1 LPLSLRHIGI
11 RADDFNLVPEFLNQ
25 RPGERRGGYK
35 GSKPRSKCHPRD
47 RCFEPAVFPRPMD
60 ALEAHRVRPYTGS
73 MHVHAH
79 GAGGP
84 TRVLKISLAVTLGYI
99 VLLVVAGMRAH
110 SLALLSE
117 AGHNLSDFLALLLSL
132 VAVYFQT
139 RPANSTKT
147 YGYHRAGVLAAL
159 VNATSLVAVSFFIF
173 YEAFRR
179 LQHPEHVQA
188 TVMMWVAAA
197 GVVMNGVIALL
208 LYRSSRGFGGDVN
221 IRSALLH
228 EVGDTLSTAAV
239 IAGGWAILVTRNYWI
254 DSALSF
260 GIAVLILWSGFGIV
274 RETLNILLEGTP
286 RGMKLEKIESAI
298 RSVGGV
304 NDVHDLHVWSI
315 GSETHALSCH
325 ISIADIPPS
334 VSERILRD
342 VKDRLLHDFRIDHTT
357 IQFEH
362 AICEVAHGCVIPVS
376 ESEEHHHHHSH

>member
-1 LPLSLRHIGI
+1 
-11 RADDFNLVPEFLNQ
+11 
-25 RPGERRGGYK
+25 
-35 GSKPRSKCHPRD
+35 
-47 RCFEPAVFPRPMD
+47 
-60 ALEAHRVRPYTGS
+60 
-73 MHVHAH
+73 MHSH
-79 GAGGP
+79 GATGP

-99 VLLVVAGMRAH
+99 VLLVVAGIRAH

-132 VAVYFQT
+132 VAVYFQS
-139 RPANSTKT
+139 RPASSTKT

-159 VNATSLVAVSFFIF
+159 VNATSLVLVSFFIF
-173 YEAFRR
+173 YEAVRR
-179 LQHPEHVQA
+179 IQHPEHVQA
-188 TVMMWVAAA
+188 SVMMWVAAA
-197 GVVMNGVIALL
+197 GVVMNGVITLL
-208 LYRSSRGFGGDVN
+208 LYRTGGDVN

-239 IAGGWAILVTRNYWI
+239 IAGGWAILATGNYWI
-254 DSALSF
+254 DSALSV
-260 GIAVLILWSGFGIV
+260 GIGALILWSGFGIV

-298 RSVGGV
+298 RAVEGV

-342 VKDRLLHDFRIDHTT
+342 VKECLHRTFRIDHTT

-362 AICEVAHGCVIPVS
+362 VECEVAHGCVMPL
-376 ESEEHHHHHSH
+376 SEEDAHSHHHSH

>member
-1 LPLSLRHIGI
+1 
-11 RADDFNLVPEFLNQ
+11 
-25 RPGERRGGYK
+25 
-35 GSKPRSKCHPRD
+35 
-47 RCFEPAVFPRPMD
+47 
-60 ALEAHRVRPYTGS
+60 

-79 GAGGP
+79 HGGGP
-84 TRVLKISLAVTLGYI
+84 KQVLKISLGVTLAYI
-99 VLLVVAGMRAH
+99 VLLVVAGIRAH

-132 VAVYFQT
+132 VAVYLQS
-139 RPANSTKT
+139 RPASSTKT

-159 VNATSLVAVSFFIF
+159 VNAVSLVAVSFFIF
-173 YEAFRR
+173 YEAFHR

-188 TVMMWVAAA
+188 SVMMWVAGA

-208 LYRSSRGFGGDVN
+208 LYRSGGDVN

-239 IAGGWAILVTRNYWI
+239 IAGGWAILVTRDYWI

-260 GIAVLILWSGFGIV
+260 AIGALILWSGFGIV

-286 RGMKLEKIESAI
+286 RGMKLELVETAI
-298 RSVGGV
+298 RSIEGV

-325 ISIADIPPS
+325 IAIADIPPS

-342 VKDRLLHDFRIDHTT
+342 VKDRLHHHFRIDHTT

-362 AICEVAHGCVIPVS
+362 VECEVAHGCVMPVG
-376 ESEEHHHHHSH
+376 ESEAHHHHSH